1 MVVDGGPENKKHV
14 ERFVEKYGV
23 KRVQISAYHAQ
34 ANGMIERGHRPVT
47 EALARMT
54 DGRLGSWV
62 KNLPAVLLADRTTV
76 YQPTGKTPFFMVYGR
91 EAVLPVELKYPT
103 WRILDWEEV
112 TDRASLLAMR
122 AQQLRLRDEDIE
134 EVALRK
140 QRKRSEGKEAF
151 DSSKRLRRSDIVAK
165 DVVLKHDAQS
175 EIDISSDRK
184 LAYKWYRPYRVK
196 TAFLEKGT
204 YILEEFDRTLLPG
217 IFAGNRLKKFVKRE
231 GIYEP
236 EMSADRSEGEEEE
249 EEEEGRKEVKW

>member
-54 DGRLGSWV
+54 DGGLGSWV

-103 WRILDWEEV
+103 WRILDWEKV
-112 TDRASLLAMR
+112 GDRASLLATR
-122 AQQLRLRDEDIE
+122 AQQLRLRDEDME

-140 QRKRSEGKEAF
+140 RRKRIEGKEVF
-151 DSSKRLRRSDIVAK
+151 DNSKQIRRSEIVVG
-165 DVVLKHDAQS
+165 DTVLRHNAQS
-175 EIDISSDRK
+175 EVDMSSDKK
-184 LAYKWYRPYRVK
+184 LVYKWLGPYRVRS
-196 TAFLEKGT
+196 AISEKGT
-204 YILEEFDRTLLPG
+204 YKLE
-217 IFAGNRLKKFVKRE
+217 
-231 GIYEP
+231 
-236 EMSADRSEGEEEE
+236 
-249 EEEEGRKEVKW
+249 